1 MAGVRRQRVREAYK
15 QELGELIQRRLKDPR
30 IGFVSVPDVDISGDL
45 RQAKVYV
52 SVLGDE
58 ESKEKTME
66 ALEGARTFLRMEMG
80 KRVRLRYTPELFFS
94 LDESIERGI
103 RLKNLLDKLG
113 QGNGEE
119 NENRKDAGGEDEGS
133 SGMPG

>member
-30 IGFVSVPDVDISGDL
+30 IGFVSVTDVDISGDL

-119 NENRKDAGGEDEGS
+119 NESRKDAGGEDEGN
-133 SGMPG
+133 SGVPG

>member
-1 MAGVRRQRVREAYK
+1 MT
-15 QELGELIQRRLKDPR
+15 
-30 IGFVSVPDVDISGDL
+30 DVDISGDL

-58 ESKEKTME
+58 ESKEKTIS
-66 ALEGARTFLRMEMG
+66 LWKVPWTFLRMEMG

-103 RLKNLLDKLG
+103 RLKIYWINFWT
-113 QGNGEE
+113 GEW
-119 NENRKDAGGEDEGS
+119 GGK
-133 SGMPG
+133 